1 LIDEEA
7 ELDRLYS
14 LPPEE
19 FIAARNEL
27 AKRFSDEGQRAIA
40 TRIKEL
46 KKPTVSAW
54 VVNQLA
60 RLRELDVER
69 LLRAGERLR
78 KAQLQAVAGKDAAEF
93 LEARRDEQAALN
105 RLTQAAREILQ
116 STSRSTGVLDRV
128 AATLRAAATRED
140 GRQTL
145 KGGRLAEDLE
155 PQGFDSL
162 ASLGAARA
170 LKRSPAKSATTRSRA
185 ADETAAKRRAL
196 AEARK
201 RVGQLARDLRE
212 RQKHLEVAE
221 RAAVQARQ
229 ALEDAEE
236 RATQARREVNEA
248 KQAAKQAEEDLG
260 RLS

>member
-27 AKRFSDEGQRAIA
+27 VKRFRDEGQRAIA
-40 TRIKEL
+40 TRVKEL

-78 KAQLQAVAGKDAAEF
+78 KAQLQAVANKDAAEF
-93 LEARRDEQAALN
+93 VEARRDEQAALN
-105 RLTQAAREILQ
+105 RLTQAAREVLQ
-116 STSRSTGVLDRV
+116 SANRPTGVLDRV

-140 GRQTL
+140 GRHIL
-145 KGGRLAEDLE
+145 KEGRLAEDLE
-155 PQGFDSL
+155 PQGFESL
-162 ASLGAARA
+162 ASFGAARA
-170 LKRSPAKSATTRSRA
+170 LKRSPASSATARSRA
-185 ADETAAKRRAL
+185 AEETAARRRAL

-201 RVGQLARDLRE
+201 RVGRLDRQLGEQRR
-212 RQKHLEVAE
+212 HLEGAE
-221 RAAVQARQ
+221 RELEEARQ
-229 ALEDAEE
+229 GLEDAEARLTE
-236 RATQARREVNEA
+236 ARRALEEA
-248 KQAAKQAEEDLG
+248 EHAAEQAKEEL
-260 RLS
+260 RALS

>member
-1 LIDEEA
+1 LIDEDA

-27 AKRFSDEGQRAIA
+27 AKRFRDEGQRAIA
-40 TRIKEL
+40 ARIKEL

-69 LLRAGERLR
+69 LLRAGDRLR
-78 KAQLQAVAGKDAAEF
+78 KAQLQAVANKDASEF
-93 LEARRDEQAALN
+93 TEARRDEQAALN

-116 STSRSTGVLDRV
+116 SANRSTAVLDRV

-140 GRQTL
+140 GRQIL
-145 KGGRLAEDLE
+145 KEGRLVEDLE
-155 PQGFDSL
+155 PQGFESL

-170 LKRSPAKSATTRSRA
+170 LKRSPASSPARPRA
-185 ADETAAKRRAL
+185 AEDTAAKRRAL

-201 RVGQLARDLRE
+201 RVGQLDRQLRE
-212 RQKHLEVAE
+212 QRRHLEGAE
-221 RAAVQARQ
+221 REVEEARQ
-229 ALEDAEE
+229 GLEDAEARLAE
-236 RATQARREVNEA
+236 ARRAVDEA
-248 KQAAKQAEEDLG
+248 EQAAEQANEEL
-260 RLS
+260 RAQS